1 MSSIIKY
8 YEALDR
14 LIKNNPNIVSKGT
27 KISKRSV
34 ALEAG
39 VDESSIKISREG
51 HSELIKD
58 IQKAKDYLKLI

>member
-39 VDESSIKISREG
+39 VDESSIKI
-51 HSELIKD
+51 
-58 IQKAKDYLKLI
+58 